1 VIKLSPKKVRID
13 TLTKHILL
21 ELLGN
26 CRLTYKEL
34 SKRVGAGAPTIRRR
48 LTRLVNA
55 EVIVDF
61 TLIPTPA
68 FFDEEEVM
76 LIVNVDGY
84 HSESSL
90 LEIIG
95 SHPRIYFGHTT
106 LEGPLRFFA
115 HFLNS
120 TELAEIGRY
129 CRQQHGV
136 TSVESHILLREPGQ
150 QCKLTSTDLKI
161 LQRLVPDPRVKITE
175 LARSSKVS
183 ARTVRK
189 LLKKILHPD
198 GANPPRFYH
207 SASVSQYHNN
217 SAPFTATIS
226 FHINSTTT
234 NQTGCV
240 LKIHHN
246 DVTTDRFAV
255 TRWLQDQ
262 FPDEYWYSYASA
274 STPVTFHLFTVPKLD
289 RLEPILDDIRQS
301 PHITHAEALIP
312 KQRRSFS
319 ASYAEL
325 QLEKRIY
332 QKLSPKN

>member
-1 VIKLSPKKVRID
+1 
-13 TLTKHILL
+13 
-21 ELLGN
+21 
-26 CRLTYKEL
+26 
-34 SKRVGAGAPTIRRR
+34 
-48 LTRLVNA
+48 
-55 EVIVDF
+55 
-61 TLIPTPA
+61 
-68 FFDEEEVM
+68 M

-90 LEIIG
+90 LEVIG

-150 QCKLTSTDLKI
+150 QCKLTSKDLKV
-161 LQRLVPDPRVKITE
+161 LKWLLPDPRVKISE

-183 ARTVRK
+183 SRSVRN
-189 LLKKILHPD
+189 LLKKILHSK
-198 GANPPRFYH
+198 GANPPRLYH
-207 SASVSQYHNN
+207 TASVSQYGTNN
-217 SAPFTATIS
+217 APFTATIS
-226 FHINSTTT
+226 FHINSQTT

-255 TRWLQDQ
+255 TRWLQHK

-274 STPVTFHLFTVPKLD
+274 STPVTFHLLTVAKID
-289 RLEPILDDIRQS
+289 NLEPILDDIRQS
-301 PHITHAEALIP
+301 PHITHADALIP

-319 ASYAEL
+319 PMYAEI
-325 QLEKRIY
+325 QLKKLFHQKSSTKR
-332 QKLSPKN
+332 S